1 MDELYNKIE
10 PQMLLK
16 KTIQKTKNFLHKT
29 PHNLKSFLFGGGHHK
44 LPKAARHFN
53 PFFSVSKR
61 VSGSKRISKS
71 TVQEIDYLYRDYY
84 QQWHQHDH
92 NEISDRK
99 ITSKNARKYQG
110 MPEGEGGE
118 SQRKIAVHFGMK
130 DIERER
136 RKEEEK
142 KGREV
147 LTRSTSSKEG
157 LTLLQKMQELEMMEG
172 EDLDHV
178 LDVEEV
184 LQSYSL
190 LNSPLYVDIVDRF
203 FMDMYTEF
211 SIRKPPGSVNS
222 SMRRLG
228 PLKL

>member
-29 PHNLKSFLFGGGHHK
+29 PHNLKLFLFGGHDK
-44 LPKAARHFN
+44 LPKVARHLN
-53 PFFSVSKR
+53 PFSGSRRIF
-61 VSGSKRISKS
+61 GSKRISKS
-71 TVQEIDYLYRDYY
+71 TVQQIDDLYRDYY
-84 QQWHQHDH
+84 EQWQQPDH
-92 NEISDRK
+92 NEISERK
-99 ITSKNARKYQG
+99 IAGKNFRKYQG
-110 MPEGEGGE
+110 MAEGDTE
-118 SQRKIAVHFGMK
+118 SQRKISVRFSVK
-130 DIERER
+130 DMERER

-147 LTRSTSSKEG
+147 LTRSTSKGG
-157 LTLLQKMQELEMMEG
+157 LTLLQKMEELEMMEG
-172 EDLDHV
+172 EDIDHV

-184 LQSYSL
+184 LQCYSL
-190 LNSPLYVDIVDRF
+190 LSSPVYVDIVDRF

-211 SIRKPPGSVNS
+211 LIRKPSGSVNS

>member
-1 MDELYNKIE
+1 MEE

-29 PHNLKSFLFGGGHHK
+29 PHNLKSFLFGGHQK
-44 LPKAARHFN
+44 LPKADRQFN
-53 PFFSVSKR
+53 PFSSVRKR

-71 TVQEIDYLYRDYY
+71 TIQEIDDLYRDYY
-84 QQWHQHDH
+84 QQWHQPDH
-92 NEISDRK
+92 NETSERK
-99 ITSKNARKYQG
+99 ISGKNARKYQG
-110 MPEGEGGE
+110 MAEGDCSE
-118 SQRKIAVHFGMK
+118 SQRKISVRFGTK

-157 LTLLQKMQELEMMEG
+157 LTLLQKMEELEMMEG

-184 LQSYSL
+184 LRCYSL
-190 LNSPLYVDIVDRF
+190 LSSPVYVDIVDRF

-211 SIRKPPGSVNS
+211 SIQKPSGSVNS

>member
-29 PHNLKSFLFGGGHHK
+29 PHNLKSFLFGGHHK

-61 VSGSKRISKS
+61 ISDSKRISKT
-71 TVQEIDYLYRDYY
+71 TVKELDDLYRDYY
-84 QQWHQHDH
+84 QQWHQPDH
-92 NEISDRK
+92 KEIQERE
-99 ITSKNARKYQG
+99 ITDKTARKYQG
-110 MPEGEGGE
+110 MAEGDSSE
-118 SQRKIAVHFGMK
+118 SQRKLAVRFGME

-136 RKEEEK
+136 RKEDEK
-142 KGREV
+142 KGRQV
-147 LTRSTSSKEG
+147 LTRSTSKG
-157 LTLLQKMQELEMMEG
+157 GVTLLQKMEELEMMEA
-172 EDLDHV
+172 EDMDNV
-178 LDVEEV
+178 LDIEEV
-184 LQSYSL
+184 LQCYSL
-190 LNSPLYVDIVDRF
+190 LNSPVYVDIVDRF

-211 SIRKPPGSVNS
+211 SIRKPSGSVNS